1 MIGSTLFAVPKK
13 QKDVENPDMLD
24 DNTIY
29 GIKGWLVAKL
39 NGELNGGSEKEYY
52 DRMERRAFQC
62 VDFKDRC
69 DNIAAFEKS
78 AAFPLE
84 ADVSEDFRSLLN
96 RYLPDHCLG
105 AKEWRETIVD
115 YVSKFRSGET
125 DVATIKDELWNLTA
139 AEKNGAVAFYGANGM
154 VVVCLV
160 LYELE
165 RLAGIVQ

>member
-1 MIGSTLFAVPKK
+1 MKKKMLILLSGLMIGSTLFAVPKK
-13 QKDVENPDMLD
+13 QEDVKNPDTLD
-24 DNTIY
+24 NMIY
-29 GIKGWLVAKL
+29 YNMIYDMIGWVVAKP
-39 NGELNGGSEKEYY
+39 NEGSGKEYY

-78 AAFPLE
+78 ADFPLE
-84 ADVSEDFRSLLN
+84 TDVSEDFLSLLN

-105 AKEWRETIVD
+105 AKEWREAIVD
-115 YVSKFRSGET
+115 CISKFRLGEK

-154 VVVCLV
+154 M
-160 LYELE
+160 
-165 RLAGIVQ
+165 